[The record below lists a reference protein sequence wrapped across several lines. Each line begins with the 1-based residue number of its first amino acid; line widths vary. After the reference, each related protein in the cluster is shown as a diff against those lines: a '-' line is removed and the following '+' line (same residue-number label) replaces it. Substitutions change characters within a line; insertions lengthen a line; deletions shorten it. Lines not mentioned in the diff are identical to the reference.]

1 MDFKN
6 KNIQNNKN
14 MKQQLNETKRM
25 QQLAGIIKEAR
36 NMEEMHGEEDFMA
49 PVINYITKKYSSL
62 ITNKDYDALGAAIE
76 KDFPSLRSDL
86 VLQTIFGND
95 TPEELSTPPSGF
107 F

>member
-1 MDFKN
+1 
-6 KNIQNNKN
+6 

-25 QQLAGIIKEAR
+25 QQLAGIIKEDR
-36 NMEEMHGEEDFMA
+36 NMEMMGEMHSEEDFMA

-62 ITNKDYDALGAAIE
+62 IANKDYDALGAAIE